1 MGNVKFTYF
10 GKNQES
16 KGEKDVK
23 STKGSRK
30 SRGSAN

>member
-10 GKNQES
+10 GKKSES
-16 KGEKDVK
+16 KGEKDAK

-30 SRGSAN
+30 SRGTAN